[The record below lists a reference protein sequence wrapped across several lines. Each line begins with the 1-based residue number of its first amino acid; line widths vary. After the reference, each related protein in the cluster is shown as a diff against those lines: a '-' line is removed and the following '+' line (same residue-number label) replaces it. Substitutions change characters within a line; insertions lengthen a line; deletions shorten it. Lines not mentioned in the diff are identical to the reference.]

1 MPNPDN
7 IAKFEKE
14 LIDTFKKMLGGKE
27 TVIKLRR
34 KDADRNE
41 IVATADKVVDYCIEK
56 NGGLNWHITT
66 KKRCYL
72 ANQTQKQDINLTR
85 D

>member
-66 KKRCYL
+66 EKRCYP
-72 ANQTQKQDINLTR
+72 AKQTQKQDINLTR